1 MSDKHVRIQTDTL
14 PGISDADYELLKECR
29 DDFLL
34 LAKKWGSFY
43 ITVFRNV
50 ENRKIV
56 FKFVFGKLIFAKID
70 KLDDEKE

>member
-1 MSDKHVRIQTDTL
+1 MSDKPVRIQTDTL

-29 DDFLL
+29 DDFLP

-43 ITVFRNV
+43 ITVFRNE

-56 FKFVFGKLIFAKID
+56 FKFAFGKLIRAEIEV
-70 KLDDEKE
+70 LNGE